1 MCASGQAPTPGF
13 STGQAARLVIGQ
25 VNFTAGNY
33 GATSALL
40 GSPSGLAYANGV
52 LWIADSNRL
61 GGTPDNNRVL
71 RFSDVATYPNPI
83 EDPSIPGSLCGVCR
97 GTASLVLGQPDFVS
111 SNSALTSTGMRNP
124 TGIATDGN
132 VVAVADTDNNRIL
145 IWLSFPTTNGQ
156 HADVVIGQPDFL
168 HNATSVPPTAKSLRG
183 PEGLWKTGR
192 PWQNAAA
199 RTRPAWRR
207 SP

>member
-1 MCASGQAPTPGF
+1 MCASGQTLTSGF

-71 RFSDVATYPNPI
+71 RFSDVATYPNPT
-83 EDPSIPGSLCGVCR
+83 EDPDRKS
-97 GTASLVLGQPDFVS
+97 
-111 SNSALTSTGMRNP
+111 
-124 TGIATDGN
+124 
-132 VVAVADTDNNRIL
+132 VV
-145 IWLSFPTTNGQ
+145 
-156 HADVVIGQPDFL
+156 
-168 HNATSVPPTAKSLRG
+168 
-183 PEGLWKTGR
+183 
-192 PWQNAAA
+192 
-199 RTRPAWRR
+199 
-207 SP
+207 